1 MGVST
6 GIYSR
11 SSEVLKKIQDLNAA
25 TKVTKVGYC
34 RPLRLVASEIRP
46 LVLSC
51 PILAHTYRY
60 RGVRKLYSPSFR
72 EGIFSEVAN
81 TYLEV
86 PCSYASTA
94 NLLKRAKSVT

>member
-1 MGVST
+1 MRVST

-11 SSEVLKKIQDLNAA
+11 SSEILEKVQDLSAA
-25 TKVTKVGYC
+25 TKGTKIGYC
-34 RPLRLVASEIRP
+34 SPLCLVASEIRP
-46 LVLSC
+46 L
-51 PILAHTYRY
+51 A
-60 RGVRKLYSPSFR
+60 SFVPDIGAYLPVPGR
-72 EGIFSEVAN
+72 TQAIFSELPRRVFSEVAN